1 MRRKLEKYS
10 ELWRQRLVAIFE
22 GPAKILDAALGPY
35 WSTARAWYRGR
46 EQREKV
52 LLKMLGAVI
61 AVLLLYNLVYRPF
74 VVLGSDLRDSVQ
86 TRQHQLVQARAMMR
100 RWDHLKTQLASTEKR
115 TVNGGKDFSLFS
127 VIEKTLTKSVGR
139 DKIGSITPSDK
150 PVAGGF
156 IRHAV
161 DLKLNGVSLGQ
172 IVNALYGV
180 QTLGVPVTVSDL
192 RIHQRSQDPHTYD
205 VDMTCAALGR
215 NG

>member
-1 MRRKLEKYS
+1 MRRNLEKYRD
-10 ELWRQRLVAIFE
+10 LLRQQLLAIFE
-22 GPAKILDAALGPY
+22 GPAKLLDAALGPY
-35 WSTARAWYRGR
+35 WSSARSWYRGR

-52 LLKMLGAVI
+52 LLKALGALI
-61 AVLLLYNLVYRPF
+61 AVLLAYNLIYQPLVG
-74 VVLGSDLRDSVQ
+74 LSGDLRNNVQ
-86 TRQHQLVQARAMMR
+86 TRQHQLVQVRAMMR
-100 RWDHLKTQLASTEKR
+100 RWEHLKTQLASTEKR
-115 TVNGGKDFSLFS
+115 TVSGGKDFSLFS

-161 DLKLNGVSLGQ
+161 DLKLNDVSLGQ

-180 QTLGVPVTVSDL
+180 QTLDVPVTVSDL
-192 RIHQRSQDPHTYD
+192 RIHQRSGDPHSYD
-205 VDMTCAALGR
+205 VDMICAALGR